1 MVEAEKRIPIS
12 ANSFEAGGK
21 KFIVHSSVPIDF
33 YERMDEL
40 QVQARYGKSFADLH
54 RAYIKW
60 VELKN
65 AKKDFDADVQLRNV
79 FEGVARGVNKQQDPL
94 ILICTLFCWPEGE
107 PRISWSEETAN
118 ETIKL
123 WSEEGYPVEDFFS
136 LALQFV
142 ARYQSASVIA
152 SQNIL
157 EQTEVEG

>member
-1 MVEAEKRIPIS
+1 MVESEKRITLD

-21 KFIVHSSVPIDF
+21 KFIIHSSVPIDF

-54 RAYIKW
+54 RAYVKW

-94 ILICTLFCWPEGE
+94 ILICTLFCWPEGV
-107 PRISWSEETAN
+107 PRISWSEEAAN

-123 WSEEGYPVEDFFS
+123 WSEEGYPVEDFFN

-152 SQNIL
+152 FQNTL
-157 EQTEVEG
+157 EQAEAES